1 MVSPPN
7 SVVPD
12 LVSYG
17 ACIKQPP
24 AAKFEVMNRGL
35 KMDKSALSSWADSW
49 ARKHPDIESFRGII
63 FDINGVARGKRLPL
77 SQLAKICS
85 GGMRIP
91 LSSANVDIWGRDIEG
106 SKWVFETGDSDGRC
120 EWTGRGP
127 LIMPW
132 SDRSAAIVPLVLYNE
147 DKTPFDG
154 DARNVLAAILD
165 RFETLRLRPVPA
177 FELEFY
183 LADPK
188 AVDGALSN
196 PLTGAAVIRDG
207 VLSLDDLENFEAI
220 LSDIYDACKIQSVA
234 ADAAIS
240 ESGIGQFEVNLR
252 HNEDAMKVADDA
264 MLFKNIVKSVAR
276 KHGLA
281 ASFMAKPFADRPG
294 NGLHMHFS
302 ILDSNGANIF
312 DNGDAEGSVMLHHAV
327 AGVLAAMPESMLFF
341 APHLNSYRRL
351 TPEQH
356 APMVACWGYE
366 NRTAAVRIPGGPP
379 SQRRIEHRVAGADTN
394 AYLVMAAI
402 LGAVLC
408 GIEGKMQPP
417 SPIKSSA
424 YNSDHAHMATLPT
437 SWQDSLDIFV
447 SGKMLDEYIP
457 DILRDMVIKTKKQEM
472 KRFSALVTPF
482 EYQSYLDQV

>member
-1 MVSPPN
+1 
-7 SVVPD
+7 
-12 LVSYG
+12 
-17 ACIKQPP
+17 
-24 AAKFEVMNRGL
+24 
-35 KMDKSALSSWADSW
+35 MDKSALSSWADSW
-49 ARKHPDIESFRGII
+49 AKEHPDIESLRGFV
-63 FDINGVARGKRLPL
+63 FDINGVVRGKRLPVD
-77 SQLAKICS
+77 QLAKICG

-127 LIMPW
+127 LVMPW
-132 SDRSAAIVPLVLYNE
+132 SDRGAAMVPLVLQN
-147 DKTPFDG
+147 DDRTPFYG
-154 DARNVLAAILD
+154 DARNALAAVLN
-165 RFETLRLRPVPA
+165 RFATLGLRPVPA

-188 AVDGALSN
+188 AVDGTLSN
-196 PLTGAAVIRDG
+196 PLTGASVIREG
-207 VLSLDDLENFEAI
+207 VLSLDDLEDFDAI
-220 LSDIYDACKIQSVA
+220 LTDIYDACKVQSVA

-252 HNEDAMKVADDA
+252 HGEDAMKVADDA
-264 MLFKNIVKSVAR
+264 MLFKTIVKSVAR

-302 ILDSNGANIF
+302 ILDSTGANVF
-312 DNGDAEGSVMLHHAV
+312 DNGNADGSAMLHHAV

-366 NRTAAVRIPGGPP
+366 NRTAALRIPGGPP

-402 LGAVLC
+402 LGAVLA
-408 GIEGKMQPP
+408 GIEGNMQPP
-417 SPIKSSA
+417 KPIRSSA
-424 YNSDHAHMATLPT
+424 YGTDHTHMPRLPL
-437 SWQDSLDIFV
+437 SWQDSLDAFI
-447 SGKMLDEYIP
+447 SGKMLDEFIP
-457 DILRDMVIKTKKQEM
+457 GILRDMVIKTKQQEM
-472 KRFSALVTPF
+472 QRFTAMVTPF